1 MLIVIEPL
9 GHSDCVFCRY
19 HITFLGSTKNTFIA
33 LGQLEIP
40 VSQILIEVKSLP
52 EILSQEIE
60 TYFVLRLG
68 VGALDL
74 RLELALLILD
84 HLFAPLGLHDAL
96 FSNTLQVL
104 FALGVW
110 LVGHLLHGFIGY
122 SVIIAVSR
130 FPLVLLFEILCN
142 CQLVSKRAKVRLNH

>member
-19 HITFLGSTKNTFIA
+19 HITFLGGTKNTFIA

-40 VSQILIEVKSLP
+40 VSQILIEVTSLP

-74 RLELALLILD
+74 RLELALLILY
-84 HLFAPLGLHDAL
+84 HLFAPLSLHDAL
-96 FSNTLQVL
+96 ISNILQVL

-110 LVGHLLHGFIGY
+110 LVGHLLHGFSSY
-122 SVIIAVSR
+122 SVVIAVCG
-130 FPLVLLFEILCN
+130 FPLVLGFKSLGDG
-142 CQLVSKRAKVRLNH
+142 QLIGKRTKV

>member
-33 LGQLEIP
+33 LGQLEVP
-40 VSQILIEVKSLP
+40 VSQILIEVTSLP

-68 VGALDL
+68 VGALNL
-74 RLELALLILD
+74 GFELALLILY

-122 SVIIAVSR
+122 SMIIAVCR
-130 FPLVLLFEILCN
+130 FPLVFGFKSLGDG
-142 CQLVSKRAKVRLNH
+142 QLVSKRTKV